1 MQERDGSGGREGVGW
16 IEQGGVGFTEEVVSV
31 LGLFRY
37 GRGRGGPKQ
46 RPGERMTLCGVME
59 A

>member
-1 MQERDGSGGREGVGW
+1 MGW
-16 IEQGGVGFTEEVVSV
+16 IEQGGVGFMEEVVSV

-46 RPGERMTLCGVME
+46 RPGERMTLCGVTE